1 MVNIDAATLAKFQ
14 KFQALLA
21 QSPEIVE
28 ALNSP
33 EIMALAALAIK
44 PDPKPA
50 PEPDYP
56 VVGYGISDEVSV
68 LSEMTTPTVMTRQTV
83 EEDEF
88 YPEVDGT
95 GLSASGLGS
104 GPRRIGLK
112 IGVSACEGGR
122 LPPPPPKSKTKNA
135 HKVRNGRAIPRK
147 SKGMAPMSK
156 IVENDTSVTTAEST
170 KASIPQ
176 TSPLITNKSTWNSQ
190 MLRSGAAEKI
200 EPHPYLG
207 TAGPGNVRR
216 YNSSKSKTRRS
227 NGKTRGVNRNRS
239 MPTNM
244 KVSSSG
250 SASSDS
256 LYEDDNTK
264 SSGGS
269 NSTPS
274 ASGSSDT
281 SSGSSSPSTAT
292 NEKLASE
299 AAQSLTRRSNDAH
312 KVKKS
317 RGRSVPRMRL
327 VPVTK
332 SIGSTDSKTTKTN
345 CSEGNKSETRSRS
358 VSKKAYQVFEEKD
371 VDNRLSSAIEKKST
385 VQTTNV
391 KNSLRDDDRDEKD
404 SEISNSKAED
414 SKVRTPVIRRW
425 KPPSTD
431 NAAVPP
437 AFRSSN
443 HSKSSRGSTDNAAIP
458 PAFRSSNHSKS
469 SRGRT
474 SPLPVSSDHLKAKDA
489 SKSDPRPSKTFGAR
503 VYSNHSKSEEQNETS
518 SEDET
523 ETPTSTDDESD
534 EDYVRQTV
542 RKPGKAAMRG
552 DVNKI
557 SKRRPNPAQFKQYLS
572 EVTQIIHCENSV
584 RPNDFLPGCGSP
596 VVATR
601 KKKVQLKKKTFNN
614 PSNGIRSCEWLGSG
628 KVQKCSWK
636 AK

>member
-1 MVNIDAATLAKFQ
+1 MATIDAATLAKFQ

-33 EIMALAALAIK
+33 EILALAAMATK
-44 PDPKPA
+44 PQPEPKPA

-56 VVGYGISDEVSV
+56 VVGYGVSDDVSV

-88 YPEVDGT
+88 YPEIDGT
-95 GLSASGLGS
+95 GLSSSGLGS

-112 IGVSACEGGR
+112 IGVSAFESGR
-122 LPPPPPKSKTKNA
+122 LPPPPPKSKTRND
-135 HKVRNGRAIPRK
+135 HKMRHGRAMPRK
-147 SKGMAPMSK
+147 TKGMAPMSK
-156 IVENDTSVTTAEST
+156 IVEVDASVTTAEST
-170 KASIPQ
+170 ESNIIQ
-176 TSPLITNKSTWNSQ
+176 TSPLITKKSTWNSQ
-190 MLRSGAAEKI
+190 MLRSGSAEKI
-200 EPHPYLG
+200 EPHPFLG
-207 TAGPGNVRR
+207 RDGPGTVRR
-216 YNSSKSKTRRS
+216 HNSSNSRTRRS
-227 NGKTRGVNRNRS
+227 NAKKRGVNRNRS

-244 KVSSSG
+244 KVNSSSN
-250 SASSDS
+250 ASSDS
-256 LYEDDNTK
+256 LYEDDITK
-264 SSGGS
+264 SSGES
-269 NSTPS
+269 NLSPS

-299 AAQSLTRRSNDAH
+299 AAQSPTQRSNDVD

-327 VPVTK
+327 VQ
-332 SIGSTDSKTTKTN
+332 TN
-345 CSEGNKSETRSRS
+345 RAEENESETRSRS
-358 VSKKAYQVFEEKD
+358 LSKKAHEVFEEKD
-371 VDNRLSSAIEKKST
+371 VDNRRSSAIEEK
-385 VQTTNV
+385 TTNV
-391 KNSLRDDDRDEKD
+391 KNSPRDDDRDEKD
-404 SEISNSKAED
+404 SESSNTKVED

-431 NAAVPP
+431 NAAIPP

-443 HSKSSRGSTDNAAIP
+443 HSKGSRGSTDNAAIP
-458 PAFRSSNHSKS
+458 PAFRSSNHSKG

-474 SPLPVSSDHLKAKDA
+474 SRLPVSSDHLKAKDA

-518 SEDET
+518 SEDHT

-534 EDYVRQTV
+534 EDYVRKTV

-557 SKRRPNPAQFKQYLS
+557 SICRPAPSQFKQYLS
-572 EVTQIIHCENSV
+572 EITQVIHSENSV
-584 RPNDFLPGCGSP
+584 RPSDYLPSSGSP
-596 VVATR
+596 FAAAR
-601 KKKVQLKKKTFNN
+601 KKKVQLMKKKFNN
-614 PSNGIRSCEWLGSG
+614 PSDGIRSGEWLGSG

>member
-28 ALNSP
+28 ALNNP
-33 EIMALAALAIK
+33 EILALAALAMK
-44 PDPKPA
+44 PKPEPKPA
-50 PEPDYP
+50 PVPDYP
-56 VVGYGISDEVSV
+56 VIGYGFSDEVSV
-68 LSEMTTPTVMTRQTV
+68 FSEMTTPTVMTRQTV

-104 GPRRIGLK
+104 CPRRIGLK
-112 IGVSACEGGR
+112 IGVSALEGGRLPPPPPKEGGR

-156 IVENDTSVTTAEST
+156 IVENDASVTTAEST
-170 KASIPQ
+170 KSNIIQ
-176 TSPLITNKSTWNSQ
+176 TSPLITQKSTWNSQ
-190 MLRSGAAEKI
+190 LLRSGSAEKI
-200 EPHPYLG
+200 ESHPYLG
-207 TAGPGNVRR
+207 TARPGNVRR
-216 YNSSKSKTRRS
+216 HNSSNSRTRRS
-227 NGKTRGVNRNRS
+227 DAKTRGVNRNRS

-244 KVSSSG
+244 KVSSSK

-264 SSGGS
+264 SSGES

-281 SSGSSSPSTAT
+281 SSGSSS
-292 NEKLASE
+292 
-299 AAQSLTRRSNDAH
+299 LTRRSNDVD

-345 CSEGNKSETRSRS
+345 CSEGNKS
-358 VSKKAYQVFEEKD
+358 
-371 VDNRLSSAIEKKST
+371 ST
-385 VQTTNV
+385 DQTTNV

-431 NAAVPP
+431 NAALPP

-443 HSKSSRGSTDNAAIP
+443 HSKGSRGSTDNAEIP
-458 PAFRSSNHSKS
+458 PAFRSSNHSKC

-474 SPLPVSSDHLKAKDA
+474 SLLPVSSDHLKAKDA

-503 VYSNHSKSEEQNETS
+503 VYSKHSKSEEQNETS
-518 SEDET
+518 SEDDT

-557 SKRRPNPAQFKQYLS
+557 SKCHPDPAQFKQYLS
-572 EVTQIIHCENSV
+572 EATQIIHSQNSV
-584 RPNDFLPGCGSP
+584 RPNDYLPGSGSP

-601 KKKVQLKKKTFNN
+601 KKKVQLMKKKVNN
-614 PSNGIRSCEWLGSG
+614 SSNGILNGIRSCEWLGSG